1 MKISIGLV
9 GAGVVVLR
17 AVLQRGAGFGGRTTF
32 FAVSFGGRSFLGF
45 DAIDDQLHLPRHARE
60 HLVNVDYILAH
71 VLEHGIVR
79 SDQAEVI
86 HVLPVDDLVVVDRP
100 REEPR
105 RLRELEVRNLSG
117 TYCAG

>member
-1 MKISIGLV
+1 M
-9 GAGVVVLR
+9 
-17 AVLQRGAGFGGRTTF
+17 
-32 FAVSFGGRSFLGF
+32 
-45 DAIDDQLHLPRHARE
+45 
-60 HLVNVDYILAH
+60 
-71 VLEHGIVR
+71 LEHGIVR